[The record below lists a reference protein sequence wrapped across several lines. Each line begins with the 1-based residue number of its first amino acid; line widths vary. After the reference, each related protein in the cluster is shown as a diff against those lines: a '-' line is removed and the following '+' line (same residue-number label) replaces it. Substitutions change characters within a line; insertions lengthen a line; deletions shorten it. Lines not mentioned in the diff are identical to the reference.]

1 MLMKISL
8 KKLKKAAKRKINNRV
23 LPTKQSYPTIF
34 GFDTAHKVSAQA
46 IDIVY
51 WIIIGVA
58 YCFAFHALNL
68 ILVTWNWFLVGL
80 ASLSVVGLPYCVKI
94 ILFGRDKFPRKAAL
108 LCVFLSLLPTIFD
121 FSGFYAETGLQDSVK
136 LSKLKISEQI
146 NEFEISSKK
155 KSTEDEKQIS
165 ENERNKIA
173 DIEDKL
179 SKKKNQVLK
188 DINEA
193 NQKVIDEKIGVRSDY
208 STGKVGEGPRAKELQ
223 AEVRRL
229 QSQSELDSKLAEQQ
243 IDRESNLIKEQAKDD
258 LGKLKIANKLVDE
271 KFVLLKKEVNTCKTF
286 KELENALIDVNGTL
300 STVASKLN
308 VEYKPVEIAGSDNII
323 KLSFSA
329 LLNLEITAWVCLLL
343 AFLMEIGDI
352 VIVYVIRHEKEE
364 NSAIKIAK
372 TENDVKKFLYK
383 KTYSGY

>member
-1 MLMKISL
+1 MQ
-8 KKLKKAAKRKINNRV
+8 
-23 LPTKQSYPTIF
+23 TKPSYNTIF
-34 GFDTAHKVSAQA
+34 GFDTSNKVSAQA

-80 ASLSVVGLPYCVKI
+80 AALGVVGLPYCVKI
-94 ILFGRDKFPRKAAL
+94 ILFGRDKFPKKAAL

-136 LSKLKISEQI
+136 QSKLKISEQI
-146 NEFEISSKK
+146 NYFEINSKKLATEAELLLKEEERQKLADLEEKLTKK
-155 KSTEDEKQIS
+155 KSD
-165 ENERNKIA
+165 N
-173 DIEDKL
+173 L
-179 SKKKNQVLK
+179 KN
-188 DINEA
+188 INEA
-193 NQKVIDEKIGVRSDY
+193 NQRVIDEKSGVKADY

-229 QSQSELDSKLAEQQ
+229 QSQAEIDAKIVSEQ
-243 IDRESNLIKEQAKDD
+243 IERESNLIKEQTKDSVK
-258 LGKLKIANKLVDE
+258 KLNAANKMLDE
-271 KFVLLKKEVNTCKTF
+271 KFIIIKKTVNSSTTF
-286 KELENALIDVNGTL
+286 KELENALIEVNGTL
-300 STVASKLN
+300 STIASKLN

-329 LLNLEITAWVCLLL
+329 LANWEITAWVCLLL
-343 AFLMEIGDI
+343 AVLMEIGDI
-352 VIVYVIRHEKEE
+352 VIVYVIRYEKQKKDSNNVEIVKAH
-364 NSAIKIAK
+364 NIKKDII
-372 TENDVKKFLYK
+372 FK

>member
-1 MLMKISL
+1 MKISL
-8 KKLKKAAKRKINNRV
+8 KKLKEAVKRKINNRV

-34 GFDTAHKVSAQA
+34 GFDTSHKVSAQA

-80 ASLSVVGLPYCVKI
+80 ASLGVVGLPYCVKI

-243 IDRESNLIKEQAKDD
+243 IERESNLIKEQTKDD

-271 KFVLLKKEVNTCKTF
+271 KFVLLKKQVNTCKTF

-308 VEYKPVEIAGSDNII
+308 VEYKPVEIIGSDNII

-329 LLNLEITAWVCLLL
+329 LLNFEITAWVCLLL

-352 VIVYVIRHEKEE
+352 VIVYVIRYEKEE
-364 NSAIKIAK
+364 NSPIKIAK
-372 TENDVKKFLYK
+372 TEQDIKKFLYK

>member
-1 MLMKISL
+1 MKISL
-8 KKLKKAAKRKINNRV
+8 KKLKEAAKRKINNRV

-34 GFDTAHKVSAQA
+34 GFDTSHKVSAQA

-80 ASLSVVGLPYCVKI
+80 ASLGVVGLPYCVKI

-136 LSKLKISEQI
+136 LSKQKISEQI
-146 NEFEISSKK
+146 NEFEICSKK

-179 SKKKNQVLK
+179 SKKKNQVLR

-229 QSQSELDSKLAEQQ
+229 QSESELDSKLAEQQ
-243 IDRESNLIKEQAKDD
+243 IERASNLIKEQAKDD
-258 LGKLKIANKLVDE
+258 LSKLKIANKLVDE

-308 VEYKPVEIAGSDNII
+308 VEYKPVEIIGSDNII

-329 LLNLEITAWVCLLL
+329 LLNFEITAWVCLLL

-352 VIVYVIRHEKEE
+352 VIVYVIRYEKEE
-364 NSAIKIAK
+364 NSPIKIAK
-372 TENDVKKFLYK
+372 TENDIKKFLYK

>member
-1 MLMKISL
+1 MKISL
-8 KKLKKAAKRKINNRV
+8 KKLKEAVKRKINNRV

-34 GFDTAHKVSAQA
+34 GFDTSHKVSAQA

-51 WIIIGVA
+51 WVIIGVA

-80 ASLSVVGLPYCVKI
+80 ASLGVVGLPYCVKI

-146 NEFEISSKK
+146 NEFEINSKK

-179 SKKKNQVLK
+179 SRKKNQVLK

-243 IDRESNLIKEQAKDD
+243 IERESNLIKEQTKDD
-258 LGKLKIANKLVDE
+258 LSKLKIANKLVDE
-271 KFVLLKKEVNTCKTF
+271 KFVLLKKEVNACKTF
-286 KELENALIDVNGTL
+286 KELENTLIDVNGTL

-308 VEYKPVEIAGSDNII
+308 VEYKPVEIVGSDNII

-352 VIVYVIRHEKEE
+352 VIVYVIRYEKEE
-364 NSAIKIAK
+364 NSPIKIAK

>member
-1 MLMKISL
+1 MKNL
-8 KKLKKAAKRKINNRV
+8 AQ
-23 LPTKQSYPTIF
+23 TKFNYPTIF
-34 GFDTAHKVSAQA
+34 GFDTSHKISAQA
-46 IDIVY
+46 IDVVY

-80 ASLSVVGLPYCVKI
+80 ASLGVVGLPYCVKI

-136 LSKLKISEQI
+136 LSKIKVTEQI
-146 NEFEISSKK
+146 NVFEINSKK
-155 KSTEDEKQIS
+155 KATEDEQSIKEQ
-165 ENERNKIA
+165 ERQKLS
-173 DIEDKL
+173 DIEEKL
-179 SKKKNQVLK
+179 SKKKTEKLK
-188 DINEA
+188 LINEA
-193 NQKVIDEKIGVRSDY
+193 NQRVIDEKTGVRADY
-208 STGKVGEGPRAKELQ
+208 SSGKEGNGPRAKELQ

-229 QSQSELDSKLAEQQ
+229 QSEAELETKANEQS
-243 IDRESNLIKEQAKDD
+243 INREANLIKGQIKDD
-258 LGKLKIANKLVDE
+258 LNKLKMANKMLDE
-271 KFVLLKKEVNTCKTF
+271 KFIVLKKQVNSCKTF

-300 STVASKLN
+300 STIASKLN
-308 VEYKPVEIAGSDNII
+308 VEYKSAEIVGSDNII

-329 LLNLEITAWVCLLL
+329 LFNFEITAWVCLLL

-352 VIVYVIRHEKEE
+352 VIVYVIRYEKEE
-364 NSAIKIAK
+364 QPLIRLAK
-372 TENDVKKFLYK
+372 PNEDVKKYMFK

>member
-1 MLMKISL
+1 MKISL

-94 ILFGRDKFPRKAAL
+94 ILFGRYKFPRKAAL

-308 VEYKPVEIAGSDNII
+308 VEYKPVEIIGSDNII

-352 VIVYVIRHEKEE
+352 VIVYVIRYEKEE
-364 NSAIKIAK
+364 NSSIKIAK
-372 TENDVKKFLYK
+372 TENDIKKFLYK

>member
-1 MLMKISL
+1 MKISL